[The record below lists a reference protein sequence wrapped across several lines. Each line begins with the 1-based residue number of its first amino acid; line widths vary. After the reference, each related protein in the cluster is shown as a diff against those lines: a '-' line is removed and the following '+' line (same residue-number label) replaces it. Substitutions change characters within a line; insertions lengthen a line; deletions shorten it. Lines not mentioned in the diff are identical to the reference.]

1 MRIQRILSNFTANG
15 QVGLWMRHDQY
26 ETPFD
31 LTLGVEFGSG
41 LAGTLAIDYAVGNF
55 GPDWMYQVFITQAT
69 TVITVQDNGPPPPA
83 GSGVGHGLA
92 VGDIVN
98 LQGTPG
104 GSVDGIYTV
113 ATVPSASTYTL
124 TAGISQTIVGAN
136 CQAASALLF
145 TSAASGLVNVAPFT
159 ARTAVQV
166 TAPIFA
172 SRLHV
177 TAFTTG
183 GIATLVGIQGGV
195 SS

>member
-1 MRIQRILSNFTANG
+1 MRTQRILTNFTANG
-15 QVGLWMRHDQY
+15 QVGPWMRHDFY
-26 ETPFD
+26 EPPFD
-31 LTLGVEFGSG
+31 LTLAIEFGSG

-55 GPDWMYQVFITQAT
+55 GADGQYQVFITQAT
-69 TVITVQDNGPPPPA
+69 TVITVNDNGPPPPA
-83 GSGVGHGLA
+83 GTGVGHGLA

-113 ATVPSASTYTL
+113 ATVPTASTYTL
-124 TAGISQTIVGAN
+124 TSAISQTLVGTI
-136 CQAASALLF
+136 CLAASALLF
-145 TSAASGLVNVAPFT
+145 TSAANTIVNLAPTTARAVVNVT
-159 ARTAVQV
+159 S
-166 TAPIFA
+166 PIMA

-183 GIATLVGIQGGV
+183 GIATLVGMQGGA